1 MPDPVACLLVSHGS
15 RDPRPALAAAALTEQ
30 ITQLAPHLW
39 VKPAVLE
46 CSPLP
51 LHQQIEA
58 FAQVAIA
65 QHCTHLFLL
74 PLFLLPG
81 VHVMEDIPA
90 EVAIAQSHLPQIQLT
105 PLPHL
110 GTDPN
115 LYQLLEPAPSS
126 SRILLSHGSRRTG
139 GNAPVEAIATRLDA
153 LAAYWSVA
161 PSLSTQVAELVRQ
174 GSTEITI
181 LPYFLFEGGITDAIA
196 QTVQQL
202 SITYPAVRLHLAAT
216 LAANSNLA
224 QHIVNIIP

>member
-1 MPDPVACLLVSHGS
+1 MPDSACLLVSHGS
-15 RDPRPALAAAALTEQ
+15 HDPRPALAAATLAQQ

-51 LHQQIEA
+51 LHQQIED
-58 FAQVAIA
+58 FAQAAIA
-65 QHCTHLFLL
+65 QNCTHLYLL

-105 PLPHL
+105 TLPHL

-115 LYQLLEPAPSS
+115 LYQLLELAASS
-126 SRILLSHGSRRTG
+126 SRILLSHGSRRAG
-139 GNAPVEAIATRLDA
+139 GNAPVESIASHLNA
-153 LAAYWSVA
+153 LPAYWSVA
-161 PSLSTQVAELVRQ
+161 PSLSTQVAELIRQ

-181 LPYFLFEGGITDAIA
+181 LSYFLFEGGITDAIA

-202 SITYPAVRLHLAAT
+202 STTYPAVRLHLSAT
-216 LAANSNLA
+216 LAAHSALA
-224 QHIVNIIP
+224 QHIVDLIP